1 MSHIAR
7 SAVFIGFDKL
17 CHEYGLNPHSLL
29 MRCGLDPLVLRHPDL
44 YLPYAR
50 FAQALTLAAQEGNC
64 PDFGLRLSEHH
75 DYLVLGPFGLLLS
88 QAENFNEV
96 LKLTQQYVHLHAQGI
111 SFNARQHD
119 RHLNVE
125 YRLELPEAADL
136 RQLLELGLGV
146 VHRSMRS
153 LFGQQWHPLTVSVR
167 HACIGQ
173 AEDYAEF
180 FGCPVLFEQP
190 LDGIEVS
197 SQILELRPLEQRPQL
212 KAHLLAEYAY
222 RHRVPADLANRV
234 RLILQSILPTGEARL
249 EVVARLLDQHPRSLQ
264 HALQNQA
271 LSFRQLLD
279 EVRYSEAR
287 QQLQLSH
294 QSITD
299 LALHLGYADETA
311 FSRAFKR
318 WSGQPPRLWRNQSRA
333 ASAELPVASMSPLS
347 HHRK

>member
-7 SAVFIGFDKL
+7 SAVFIGFASL
-17 CHEYGLNPHSLL
+17 CHAHGVNPQRLL
-29 MRCGLDPLVLRHPDL
+29 QRCGLEPLVLRRLDL

-88 QAENFNEV
+88 QAESVTEV

-111 SFNARQHD
+111 ELNAHWSEQQ
-119 RHLNVE
+119 LEVE
-125 YRLELPEAADL
+125 YRLHLPEPEDL

-146 VHRSMRS
+146 VHRTMRS
-153 LFGQQWHPLTVSVR
+153 LFGDQWQPLGVTMR
-167 HACIGQ
+167 HACMGE
-173 AEDYAEF
+173 AADYAHF
-180 FGCPVLFEQP
+180 FGCPVLFDQSRDSI
-190 LDGIEVS
+190 LVS
-197 SQILELRPLEQRPQL
+197 AQISQLRPLEQRPQL
-212 KAHLLAEYAY
+212 KSHLLEQYAH
-222 RHRVPADLANRV
+222 RHQVPGDLANRV
-234 RLILQSILPTGEARL
+234 RLLLQSILPTGEARL
-249 EVVARLLDQHPRSLQ
+249 EVVARLLDKHPRSLQ
-264 HALQNQA
+264 QALQRQS

-279 EVRYSEAR
+279 DVRYNEAR
-287 QQLQLSH
+287 QQLQLSS

-318 WSGQPPRLWRNQSRA
+318 WSGLPPRLWRDQYRQAPA
-333 ASAELPVASMSPLS
+333 ADAITRL
-347 HHRK
+347 